1 MKSHQIIQTNLDFQ
15 RLLNL
20 AVNVIDEYSPTYAEN
35 AAAMVFENALIREN
49 IAVGRQPV
57 PVTAGDKRANLIV
70 TLGPQPSA
78 LMLVGHIDTVALWH
92 DEGHHARISNG
103 KLYGLGA
110 ADMKSACTAMTEAI
124 IAVANSKVELKQG
137 VTLALVVGEEEY
149 GDGSKAL
156 VKEYFAPEVVIGEPT
171 QLQLCPSHFGY
182 LECRLHSKGKRAH
195 AALPEVGAN
204 AIEAMLSWLSEIFTL
219 RKTLPFHRELAINP
233 REIHGGEPDFVVAEN
248 CEALL
253 DFHLPPE
260 ADAASVIAIIES
272 AKTKVQQHHP
282 AVDFQHDMLFW
293 SAGYHLEKTA
303 IWKKFNTAFDA
314 SHLPLNTSAFRSH
327 SDARM
332 FLDAGMNPYIC
343 GPGCLTSAHR
353 RGEFVQIDELN
364 QAAQL
369 YAAIISEVCVSQ

>member
-1 MKSHQIIQTNLDFQ
+1 
-15 RLLNL
+15 
-20 AVNVIDEYSPTYAEN
+20 
-35 AAAMVFENALIREN
+35 
-49 IAVGRQPV
+49 
-57 PVTAGDKRANLIV
+57 
-70 TLGPQPSA
+70 
-78 LMLVGHIDTVALWH
+78 
-92 DEGHHARISNG
+92 
-103 KLYGLGA
+103 
-110 ADMKSACTAMTEAI
+110 
-124 IAVANSKVELKQG
+124 
-137 VTLALVVGEEEY
+137 
-149 GDGSKAL
+149 
-156 VKEYFAPEVVIGEPT
+156 
-171 QLQLCPSHFGY
+171 
-182 LECRLHSKGKRAH
+182 
-195 AALPEVGAN
+195 
-204 AIEAMLSWLSEIFTL
+204 
-219 RKTLPFHRELAINP
+219 
-233 REIHGGEPDFVVAEN
+233 GEPDFVVAEN

-260 ADAASVIAIIES
+260 ADAASVSAIIES

-282 AVDFQHDMLFW
+282 EVDFQHDMLFW